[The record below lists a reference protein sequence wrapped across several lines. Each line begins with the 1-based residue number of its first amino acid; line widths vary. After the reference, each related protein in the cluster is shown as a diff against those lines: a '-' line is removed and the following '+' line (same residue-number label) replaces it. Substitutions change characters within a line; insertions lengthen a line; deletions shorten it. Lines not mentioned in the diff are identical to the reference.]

1 MARITIDPQVNVGKA
16 TINGTRVTVSTI
28 LNLIRNGYTPEK
40 IIKAYPV
47 LKKADIKASLD
58 FAQRRIERE
67 NTIPNNIRFSFA

>member
-1 MARITIDPQVNVGKA
+1 MTKISIDPEINVGKA
-16 TINGTRVTVSTI
+16 TIDGTRIAVSTI
-28 LNLIRNGYTPEK
+28 LNLIKNGYTPEK

-47 LKKADIKASLD
+47 LKKDDIKASLD